1 MTVLLAS
8 AGLAACGSSPVH
20 AKAKTSP
27 RESPIAALSRCL
39 QARGYAVDPESL
51 ENVETAPRRFEFLE
65 VWNLEQS
72 AHISFALT
80 ISKSVQG
87 AAQAL
92 VWTRA
97 ENAKLDRGAVA
108 APVVR
113 FGKVDVLWTA
123 APRHRDTALVYGCL
137 RSPARAA

>member
-1 MTVLLAS
+1 MTVLLAG
-8 AGLAACGSSPVH
+8 AGLAGCGSSPVH
-20 AKAKTSP
+20 AKLKS
-27 RESPIAALSRCL
+27 RRSESPIAALSKCF
-39 QARGYAVDPESL
+39 QSRGYAVDPESL
-51 ENVETAPRRFEFLE
+51 ENVETAPRRFGFLE

-72 AHISFALT
+72 EHISFALT
-80 ISKSVQG
+80 ISRSVSG
-87 AAQAL
+87 AAQAV

-123 APRHRDTALVYGCL
+123 APRPRDTVLVYGCL